1 MSVNPNKSFE
11 GRIQA
16 VILDWAGTTIDYGS
30 CAPVLAVIE
39 AFRRQGVEITRE
51 EARLPMGMAKREHI
65 ASILGMPLVVKRWL
79 DHHGNSPSDQDIT
92 KIYQDF
98 LPLQL
103 KLLSKSSALIP
114 GCREAIAACRG
125 MGLKIG
131 STTGY
136 TQELMD
142 ILVPAAAEQG
152 YLPDAIVTATDVS
165 PGRPAPWL
173 CLEAA
178 RRLNVY
184 PPQSIV
190 VVDDTLVGIESGV
203 NAGMWTIG
211 ITQTGNLV
219 GLTEAEFANLP
230 SERRDSLKNAASE
243 SLRSAGANYVIDTI
257 ASLPQAIE
265 TINGLLSNR

>member
-1 MSVNPNKSFE
+1 MIANPYKTFN
-11 GRIQA
+11 GQIQA

-30 CAPVLAVIE
+30 CAPVLAMIE

-65 ASILGMPLVVKRWL
+65 ASILGMPPVVKRWL
-79 DHHGNSPSDQDIT
+79 DQHGNIPSVEDIT

-114 GCREAIAACRG
+114 GCREAISACRD

-142 ILVPAAAEQG
+142 ILVPSAAEQG
-152 YLPDAIVTATDVS
+152 YLPDAIVTATDVT

-211 ITQTGNLV
+211 IAQTGNLI
-219 GLTEAEFANLP
+219 GLTEAELLELP
-230 SERRDSLKNAASE
+230 SERRDSLNKAASD
-243 SLRSAGANYVIDTI
+243 SLRAAGANYVIDTI
-257 ASLPQAIE
+257 GSLPQAIDF
-265 TINGLLSNR
+265 INSLLSNR